1 MFYKVKVN
9 ANKYFEYFSWISVL
23 DPKKDWFV
31 SIPKTYLSARR
42 RKHSALIKIFSA
54 PNNKNA
60 GKNSKHLINYSYWPK
75 KKKKV
80 QCIPMLMFNN
90 ILLLNVT
97 SSLLQIKTTSFVML
111 P

>member
-1 MFYKVKVN
+1 MFSKVKVN

-42 RKHSALIKIFSA
+42 RKQSALIKIFSA

-60 GKNSKHLINYSYWPK
+60 GKNSKHLINYSYWLK
-75 KKKKV
+75 KKK
-80 QCIPMLMFNN
+80 F
-90 ILLLNVT
+90 
-97 SSLLQIKTTSFVML
+97 SASLCLCLIISYC
-111 P
+111 

>member
-1 MFYKVKVN
+1 MFSKVKVN

-31 SIPKTYLSARR
+31 SIPKTYLSAQR
-42 RKHSALIKIFSA
+42 RKQSALIKIFSA

-60 GKNSKHLINYSYWPK
+60 GKNSKHLINYSYWL

-80 QCIPMLMFNN
+80 QCIPMLMINN

>member
-1 MFYKVKVN
+1 MFSKVKVN

-60 GKNSKHLINYSYWPK
+60 GKNSKQLINYSYWPPPPK
-75 KKKKV
+75 KK
-80 QCIPMLMFNN
+80 F
-90 ILLLNVT
+90 
-97 SSLLQIKTTSFVML
+97 SASLCLCLIISYC
-111 P
+111 